1 MRFERWFSR
10 INWLVSMVSFNQVG
24 EVWRFIMVYP
34 DVCQVMVLFIWGKM
48 TSLSLCF
55 NCMTASH
62 LLINEKAGR
71 FGYHD
76 SVQIQRASFMTR
88 KKQQMMAE
96 FKHSQLGG
104 GFKYFLFSN
113 HQLDKQ
119 SFPWGCLPLMVSVPW
134 AVHHFWNEVVESWTW
149 LAPGNATLGG
159 TIARTLRGVW
169 MMFGAH
175 DQSKGVECRVW
186 VRY

>member
-1 MRFERWFSR
+1 
-10 INWLVSMVSFNQVG
+10 
-24 EVWRFIMVYP
+24 MVYP

-104 GFKYFLFSN
+104 GFKYFLFSSLFGEDSHFDSYFSN
-113 HQLDKQ
+113 GLKPPTRQAVFPLGLFTRDSHGECAMGRA
-119 SFPWGCLPLMVSVPW
+119 SFL
-134 AVHHFWNEVVESWTW
+134 
-149 LAPGNATLGG
+149 
-159 TIARTLRGVW
+159 
-169 MMFGAH
+169 
-175 DQSKGVECRVW
+175 K
-186 VRY
+186 